1 MAFPRFRPVRGI
13 ARLRPYRRT
22 AVRTEAI
29 ALSART
35 YPPLVMR
42 GKRPL
47 MAGIAVG
54 SFCMTRRCSG
64 LKRLLILTAIF
75 AHWLVVLPGAHAHD
89 DYDASPA
96 RSHHRRTSIED
107 HHRHARDH
115 WNENIAKPIEDFAN
129 DVSSTFKDLFKDKDS
144 SSPSPVTGVDERCP
158 WIGQG
163 DVGAARANP
172 LTKAL
177 IESTRMSHPFGP
189 GARDERFEVQA
200 EAPANGGGSEENGGR
215 KFGWK
220 DAVILAATVK
230 IDQSAAGTWLP
241 KPVLNISDVDEAI
254 VFIAWYPD
262 SFCCGAYHEAALLL
276 KVTVDGRRALHC
288 PWMLVDSD
296 TSMIAGRE
304 ILGFPK
310 KMGEFTFEV
319 KPPSPSDTVSDNGVG
334 TEPMDVAAKEF
345 DPVKSFE
352 PGSRVTASVSRNG
365 ATVMSISG
373 VVGALEPTDPSSGD
387 VRTIMPRQRNVF
399 LNAQTSHPL
408 VSLFWLFWLFWLLTS
423 CFSPYNT
430 APG

>member
-1 MAFPRFRPVRGI
+1 
-13 ARLRPYRRT
+13 
-22 AVRTEAI
+22 
-29 ALSART
+29 
-35 YPPLVMR
+35 
-42 GKRPL
+42 

-96 RSHHRRTSIED
+96 RSHHRRVED

-200 EAPANGGGSEENGGR
+200 EAPDNGGGSEEIGDR

-230 IDQSAAGTWLP
+230 IDPAAADAWLP

-334 TEPMDVAAKEF
+334 TEPMDVAAKDF
-345 DPVKSFE
+345 DPAKSFE

-365 ATVMSISG
+365 ATLMSISG
-373 VVGALEPTDPSSGD
+373 VVGALEPTDPSSGQ

-408 VSLFWLFWLFWLLTS
+408 VSPF
-423 CFSPYNT
+423 Y
-430 APG
+430 

>member
-1 MAFPRFRPVRGI
+1 
-13 ARLRPYRRT
+13 
-22 AVRTEAI
+22 
-29 ALSART
+29 
-35 YPPLVMR
+35 
-42 GKRPL
+42 

-129 DVSSTFKDLFKDKDS
+129 DVADLFKDNKDS

-163 DVGAARANP
+163 VVGAARANP

-200 EAPANGGGSEENGGR
+200 EAADNGGGSEKNVGR

-230 IDQSAAGTWLP
+230 IDPAAADTWLP

-334 TEPMDVAAKEF
+334 TEPIDVAAKDF

-352 PGSRVTASVSRNG
+352 PGSRVTASVSRKG
-365 ATVMSISG
+365 ATLMSISG
-373 VVGALEPTDPSSGD
+373 VVGALEPTDPSSGE

-408 VSLFWLFWLFWLLTS
+408 VGLFLIVVTLMGNWTDVV
-423 CFSPYNT
+423 FSPI
-430 APG
+430 

>member
-1 MAFPRFRPVRGI
+1 
-13 ARLRPYRRT
+13 
-22 AVRTEAI
+22 
-29 ALSART
+29 
-35 YPPLVMR
+35 
-42 GKRPL
+42 

-96 RSHHRRTSIED
+96 RSHHRRVED

-115 WNENIAKPIEDFAN
+115 WNDNIVQPIEDFGNA
-129 DVSSTFKDLFKDKDS
+129 VADLFKDKDS

-163 DVGAARANP
+163 VVGAARANP

-200 EAPANGGGSEENGGR
+200 EAADNGGGSDENVGR

-230 IDQSAAGTWLP
+230 IDQSAADTWLP

-262 SFCCGAYHEAALLL
+262 SFCCGAYHEAALL
-276 KVTVDGRRALHC
+276 
-288 PWMLVDSD
+288 
-296 TSMIAGRE
+296 
-304 ILGFPK
+304 
-310 KMGEFTFEV
+310 
-319 KPPSPSDTVSDNGVG
+319 
-334 TEPMDVAAKEF
+334 
-345 DPVKSFE
+345 
-352 PGSRVTASVSRNG
+352 
-365 ATVMSISG
+365 
-373 VVGALEPTDPSSGD
+373 
-387 VRTIMPRQRNVF
+387 
-399 LNAQTSHPL
+399 
-408 VSLFWLFWLFWLLTS
+408 
-423 CFSPYNT
+423 
-430 APG
+430 